1 MQYKVER
8 DVAIPEKKTHG
19 HIRNDWLKDMEVGS
33 SIVVDLPQKSIRRKE
48 VSRIKSLMRHRK
60 WKSIQRNVSHTAV
73 RIWRT
78 A

>member
-1 MQYKVER
+1 MQYQVEKF
-8 DVAIPEKKTHG
+8 VAIPEKKTHG
-19 HIRNDWLKDMEVGS
+19 HIRNDWLRDMEVGS
-33 SIVVDLPQKSIRRKE
+33 SIVVDLPDKFIRRKE

-60 WKSIQRNVSHTAV
+60 WEAIQRNVSETAV